1 VKLIKNTGNNRV
13 IDELRATLGYGAI
26 LDIALSA
33 FSLFAFGE
41 ARSLLENLE
50 RCRLVIPA
58 PNAGEP
64 QLLGSEAD
72 RSFRNRLESATER
85 REALARY
92 GELAREIA
100 SLRARAKKET
110 QMNHRVE
117 LNLTIRRLEA
127 ELTEIRKA
135 L

>member
-1 VKLIKNTGNNRV
+1 M
-13 IDELRATLGYGAI
+13 
-26 LDIALSA
+26 
-33 FSLFAFGE
+33 
-41 ARSLLENLE
+41 ENLE
-50 RCRLVIPA
+50 RCPLVIPA